1 MKNSYFNLIQFTLSL
16 FIIVL
21 LTVFILKQFPVLI
34 NEHTLNDCFKIIEF
48 FSLICLIVLSKIIL
62 REYKINRLRILLY
75 IQTCFLNLGLMGIE
89 ESKEHLDLILESDP
103 PLKNDLFFQ
112 LFPAINGIESFNN
125 HTENYKNEFY
135 KLTGKKV
142 KNLEMETGEK
152 EKSSFNLLGVQET
165 NSGLTQRMEKLD
177 ALPKLAPSDMYQLL
191 GVDVLTIYI
200 GENLIPIADI
210 EIGGELIENIGNL
223 RQYLTLT
230 QGFILPTVRICDAKF
245 LKPNEYQ
252 ILVRGNVVASS
263 LVHIDRYFILKRHW
277 DKSFDTPLKDA
288 IEGCEPNLKEAAY
301 WIDKTEID
309 NLVKENKWTQ
319 PYETASEA
327 ITYHIAETASLYI
340 DQLLTKVEVR
350 KILDQV
356 SHMDPGLVDGIVPTL
371 LTVSEIRKILVNLL
385 REKVSIRDIH
395 FILEKLEDLALEI
408 RTIDVLSERLRI
420 LLSRQ
425 ICVQYADD
433 KTIKA
438 ISLSSEIEKKME
450 DSIQVIDNEV
460 LLGLEKEF
468 AKKIVDKIS
477 ALRNQIQNN
486 SIVICPQVIRLPLAR
501 LLQAFDKRIV
511 VMSPLEIC
519 PEFIVEI
526 IGTIE
531 IDS

>member
-1 MKNSYFNLIQFTLSL
+1 
-16 FIIVL
+16 
-21 LTVFILKQFPVLI
+21 
-34 NEHTLNDCFKIIEF
+34 
-48 FSLICLIVLSKIIL
+48 
-62 REYKINRLRILLY
+62 
-75 IQTCFLNLGLMGIE
+75 
-89 ESKEHLDLILESDP
+89 
-103 PLKNDLFFQ
+103 
-112 LFPAINGIESFNN
+112 
-125 HTENYKNEFY
+125 
-135 KLTGKKV
+135 
-142 KNLEMETGEK
+142 
-152 EKSSFNLLGVQET
+152 
-165 NSGLTQRMEKLD
+165 
-177 ALPKLAPSDMYQLL
+177 MYQLL

-356 SHMDPGLVDGIVPTL
+356 SQMDPGLVDGIVPTL